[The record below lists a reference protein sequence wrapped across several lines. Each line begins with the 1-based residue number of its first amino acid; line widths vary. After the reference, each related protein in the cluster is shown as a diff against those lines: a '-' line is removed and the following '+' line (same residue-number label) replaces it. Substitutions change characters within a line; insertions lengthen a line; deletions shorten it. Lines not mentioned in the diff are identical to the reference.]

1 MNKKKVIMAQHE
13 SKTLGAVFLIAGTAI
28 GAGMLGLPIATG
40 ASGLAA
46 STTILLL
53 MFAYMLGTLFLF
65 LEAMY
70 YCPNPS
76 TNLIG
81 LCRKLSGPLTESL
94 VWLLF
99 LSLLY
104 VAAASYMLGS
114 GEIIASSFSLFKG
127 KKVLAACLFSL
138 FFGGLAF
145 FKMSWID
152 RLNRLLIIGLL
163 GAFILL
169 IATSVPH
176 IQVSHFSGGTPI
188 LALTAIPVIVTS
200 FTSHI
205 ILPSIRTY
213 LDNNLPLLKKAI
225 FIGCGLPL
233 AFYIT
238 WEIVILGLLPHS
250 GEYSLLSI
258 LNANQDGLSL
268 LIEYLNHYYQVNYF
282 AQLVA
287 IFSFF
292 AIATSFWG
300 VMISLRDFIEDGLNL
315 ERYRYH
321 KLYAI
326 SLAFI
331 PPLAMIFISPSG
343 FSVFLHYAGIIILL
357 LYGITPIYLVYR
369 ARYRLKLSSSYTL
382 PGGTWSLLALFI
394 ITLLILTSTAF
405 LVV

>member
-1 MNKKKVIMAQHE
+1 MAQHE

-46 STTILLL
+46 SATVLLF
-53 MFAYMLGTLFLF
+53 MFAYMIGTLFLF

-70 YCPNPS
+70 YCPNPG

-81 LCRKLSGPLTESL
+81 LCRKLSGPLTESF

-114 GEIIASSFSLFKG
+114 GEIIATSFSAFQG
-127 KKVLAACLFSL
+127 KKILAACLFSL
-138 FFGGLAF
+138 FFGGIAF
-145 FKMSWID
+145 FKMAWID
-152 RLNRLLIIGLL
+152 RLNRILIIGLIV
-163 GAFILL
+163 AFTLL
-169 IATSVPH
+169 VTTSVPH
-176 IQVSHFSGGTPI
+176 IKVSHFSGGTPL

-205 ILPSIRTY
+205 ILPSIRQY

-225 FIGCGLPL
+225 FLGCGIPL
-233 AFYIT
+233 AFYLI
-238 WEIVILGLLPHS
+238 WEVVILGLLPHS
-250 GEYSLLSI
+250 GDYSLLSI
-258 LNANQDGLSL
+258 LNSNQDGLSL
-268 LIEYLNHYYQVNYF
+268 LIEYLNHHYQVNYF

-287 IFSFF
+287 SFSFF

-300 VMISLRDFIEDGLNL
+300 VMISLRDFLEDGLNL
-315 ERYRYH
+315 EQFTYH

-326 SLAFI
+326 LLAFI
-331 PPLAMIFISPSG
+331 PPLVMVLISPSG
-343 FSVFLHYAGIIILL
+343 FSVFLHYAGIIILF
-357 LYGITPIYLVYR
+357 LYGVTPIYLVYR
-369 ARYRLKLSSSYTL
+369 ARYVLKLQSHYQL
-382 PGGTWSLLALFI
+382 PGGCWSLLALACL
-394 ITLLILTSTAF
+394 TLLILGSTM
-405 LVV
+405 LSVI